1 MTVHEGAPSS
11 LLTLFSDGTFAL
23 SEATSTSVAG
33 PLFARFERM
42 RSLLGSSLE
51 EGIGA
56 EPSLALGG
64 EGPFDH
70 VLPASLAMLPVSG
83 DLAPYGWRI
92 GPGEGTRWRANR
104 DAAFARLDAARL
116 AFFEYEGPLSL
127 VRLGPVSCASSV
139 FMASGELALADA
151 GLVRELPTLIAE
163 GIGAEV
169 SVLRERVP
177 GARPRVMLDER
188 GALRAV
194 EGRVRTASGY
204 RFHRAIGRT
213 ALTDLFSA
221 CVTGA
226 AERGI
231 ATEELTLAVD
241 ARVGI
246 VRAALDAGVRS
257 VAVDPLSRDLA
268 AVGGAW
274 EALAEAREKGVE
286 LRFLTTA
293 GAVEASMRHVLAAWH
308 ELGYAPQEARGFAF
322 AVTRR
327 RAADPAREQG
337 ASAFVRSCDLDEIMH
352 AAPAFAER
360 VSD

>member
-1 MTVHEGAPSS
+1 MTAHGGAPDP
-11 LLTLFSDGTFAL
+11 LVTIFSDGTLAL
-23 SEATSTSVAG
+23 TESATDVDDGRLLGRLT
-33 PLFARFERM
+33 RM
-42 RSLLGSSLE
+42 RSLLGSSPE
-51 EGIGA
+51 AAIGA

-64 EGPFDH
+64 EDSFDH
-70 VLPASLAMLPVSG
+70 ILPASLAMLPVSG

-92 GPGEGTRWRANR
+92 GPGEGARWRANR

-139 FMASGELALADA
+139 YMASGELALADA

-163 GIGAEV
+163 GIGSEV

-213 ALTDLFSA
+213 GLTDLFSA

-231 ATEELTLAVD
+231 GMEELTLAVD

-257 VAVDPLSRDLA
+257 IALDPLSRDLA

-274 EALAEAREKGVE
+274 EALADAREKGVE
-286 LRFLTTA
+286 IRFLATA
-293 GAVEASMRHVLAAWH
+293 GAVERSMRHVLAAWH
-308 ELGYAPQEARGFAF
+308 ELGYAAREARGFAF

-327 RAADPAREQG
+327 RAADPARENG
-337 ASAFVRSCDLDEIMH
+337 ASAFVRPCDMDEIMH
-352 AAPAFAER
+352 AAPSLAER
-360 VSD
+360 VSN